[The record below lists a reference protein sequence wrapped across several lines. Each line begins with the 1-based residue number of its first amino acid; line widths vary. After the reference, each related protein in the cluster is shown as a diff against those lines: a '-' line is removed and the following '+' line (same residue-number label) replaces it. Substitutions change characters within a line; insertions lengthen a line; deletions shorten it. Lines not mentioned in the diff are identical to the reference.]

1 MGIPAYFSFI
11 IKNYSSIFKELQHNY
26 DHFLLDSNSI
36 IYDSINE
43 SKNDN
48 EIIDNVN
55 KKLHYLIN
63 LIKPTKTTII
73 TFDGVAPMA
82 KIKQQRERRY
92 KSHFEKI
99 LLNKSDNW
107 NRANIT
113 PGTNFM
119 DSLTKKVTLY
129 FKKHKFSCN
138 VIVSGSNVKGEG
150 EHKLC
155 HEIRKKQWLKDTVVI
170 YGLDADLI
178 MLGLIHCKWCSK
190 LFLFR
195 ENPDFLEQLNYKLS
209 NNKLYVLDID
219 LFRIIILKKLSIN
232 NKINK
237 FRLYD
242 YILLCFMLGNDFLPH
257 FPAINLRKDGMNMLI
272 DAYKEVIVPL
282 NKTIIFKNKIQWNLF
297 KLLINHLAKQES
309 ISINK
314 HIQQN
319 NKKRCKKTLNNLPQI
334 DTTKENIINPSIKGW
349 EKRYYQELFYLEPDS
364 SNLNSITTN
373 YLEGLEWTFKYY
385 TKGCVNWQ
393 WYYKFNYPP
402 LLIDLE
408 KAIPKSQHEFILE
421 NFNSI
426 TPNCQLALVLP
437 KDYYHLIKCNKK
449 IKQKLNNLDTPLYDF
464 DWAFCKYFWESHLN
478 ISNIFMSN
486 ILNIF
491 N

>member
-11 IKNYSSIFKELQHNY
+11 IKHYSSIFKELHHNY

-43 SKNDN
+43 STNDN

-63 LIKPTKTTII
+63 LLKPTKTTII

-92 KSHFEKI
+92 KSYFEKT

-107 NRANIT
+107 NRAKIT
-113 PGTNFM
+113 PGTDFM
-119 DSLTKKVTLY
+119 EKLTKKVTNY
-129 FKKHKFSCN
+129 FKTHKFSCN
-138 VIVSGSNVKGEG
+138 VIVSGSDAQGEG

-155 HEIRKKQWLKDTVVI
+155 EVIRKKQWLKDTVVI

-178 MLGLIHCKWCSK
+178 MLGLIHCRWCK
-190 LFLFR
+190 QLFLFR
-195 ENPDFLEQLNYKLS
+195 ENPDFLQQLNYKLS
-209 NNKLYVLDID
+209 NDKLYVLDIH
-219 LFRIIILKKLSIN
+219 LFKSIILKKLSIN

-257 FPAINLRKDGMNMLI
+257 FPAINLRKDGMDMLI
-272 DAYKEVIVPL
+272 HAYKEVIVPL

-297 KLLINHLAKQES
+297 KLLVSYLAKQEQAS
-309 ISINK
+309 IIK
-314 HIQQN
+314 HTKQN
-319 NKKRCKKTLNNLPQI
+319 NKKCKHILHNLPQI
-334 DTTKENIINPSIKGW
+334 DKTKEDIINPTIKGW
-349 EKRYYQELFYLEPDS
+349 ETRYYQELFYIEP
-364 SNLNSITTN
+364 NHYNIQSITTN

-385 TKGCVNWQ
+385 TKGCTNWQ
-393 WYYKFNYPP
+393 WHYKYNYPP

-408 KAIPKSQHEFILE
+408 KAIPNREKEFIKQDL
-421 NFNSI
+421 NSI
-426 TPNCQLALVLP
+426 SPTCQLALVLP
-437 KDYYHLIKCNKK
+437 KDYYNLIKSNKV
-449 IKQKLNNLDTPLYDF
+449 IKQNLNKVKDPSYSF

-478 ISNIFMSN
+478 ISNIFVSN

-491 N
+491 R